1 MNSKKPFV
9 EFPINL
15 IYGDKPE
22 NSFVLPLDREDN
34 NGIGLKRKLSINPRQ
49 AQFLSS
55 YPIPL
60 PIKNVNFDHK
70 DSNSPEYI
78 IPKDFKPFKMP
89 GSHFSF
95 ENREQ

>member
-49 AQFLSS
+49 A
-55 YPIPL
+55 
-60 PIKNVNFDHK
+60 
-70 DSNSPEYI
+70 
-78 IPKDFKPFKMP
+78 
-89 GSHFSF
+89 
-95 ENREQ
+95 